1 MSRTVQPMSPI
12 TLEKVR
18 NARMA
23 VASQKRRTIRCQYC
37 HHNAIVV
44 FEGTRG
50 HVQTKCKHC
59 GNENV
64 FDVLSM
70 RRMRKAQ

>member
-23 VASQKRRTIRCQYC
+23 GCFA
-37 HHNAIVV
+37 
-44 FEGTRG
+44 
-50 HVQTKCKHC
+50 
-59 GNENV
+59 
-64 FDVLSM
+64 
-70 RRMRKAQ
+70 KAADDTLPILPP